1 MAWIYLI
8 IAAIFETGW
17 TYCVKYLKFSDFK
30 TLNWGNFYKVNEG
43 LFIIAP
49 LIGYIIF
56 GLINIYFFS
65 LALKQL
71 SIATSFAVWTASTL
85 ILLKLTET
93 VFLNQSISWKEAFFL
108 MLIVGGIIGLKTQ
121 TSI

>member
-1 MAWIYLI
+1 MAWLYLI
-8 IAAIFETGW
+8 IAAIFETAW

-93 VFLNQSISWKEAFFL
+93 VFLNQSVSWKEVFFL
-108 MLIVGGIIGLKTQ
+108 TLIVGGIIGLKTQ